1 MKNWVD
7 ELNQIILKI
16 RLYTEPVLNIRLWT
30 LLETDPN
37 PIYENKTKK
46 IYYAKVDERFIK
58 SLSSWTIDCIEVL
71 NLLTNKS

>member
-16 RLYTEPVLNIRLWT
+16 ILYTGPVLKIRLCT

-37 PIYENKTKK
+37 PIRESKTKI
-46 IYYAKVDERFIK
+46 IYFAKWVDERFIK
-58 SLSSWTIDCIEVL
+58 ILSSWTIDCIEVL
-71 NLLTNKS
+71 N